1 MSTFSVTEWKMVKKL
16 NARYEDIQVKQ
27 HSKVKCLEYML
38 YGTMSGEIMTLTVI
52 NQINNKLQFL
62 YQKNRILTP
71 MRKPLLC
78 NTHLI
83 STTLVQLGIPT

>member
-1 MSTFSVTEWKMVKKL
+1 MVKKL
-16 NARYEDIQVKQ
+16 NARYEDIQIKQ

-62 YQKNRILTP
+62 YWKNRILTQ
-71 MRKPLLC
+71 RRNHC
-78 NTHLI
+78 FVTH
-83 STTLVQLGIPT
+83 TLFQLRLFSLVSQLN